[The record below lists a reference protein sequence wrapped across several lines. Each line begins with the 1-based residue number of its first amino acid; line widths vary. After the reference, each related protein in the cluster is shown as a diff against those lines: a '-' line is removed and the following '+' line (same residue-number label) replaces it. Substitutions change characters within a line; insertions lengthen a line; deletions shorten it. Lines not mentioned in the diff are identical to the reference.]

1 MEFDQRVKGRRALI
15 ASCAAIFWPGGFIFS
30 FPGLLGPHW
39 QQTFLVGKGA
49 VGQTLFFVLAAVGL
63 FMYLAGRWQEKIG
76 PAWLMAIGAILCGG
90 CTMLLPYASSINH
103 IYVWSFLIGVS
114 SACIYIPA
122 LTAAQRWHP
131 HKKGLVSGLVNFV
144 FAFSAAIVSPI
155 FVQLLNYLTHHN
167 SVFVLGLTALVC
179 GLAAVPFIRFPE
191 VNRSTSSHKPQT
203 TVPSDPGLTV
213 PQTLRTAAF
222 WCLWTTW
229 ALAGAAGI
237 AMIPLSMSFGLARG
251 LSISQAVMILTT
263 FNLANGLSRAASG
276 YLSDIIG
283 RNLTMSLAFLAAGC
297 AYFSM
302 PFLNGLAGW
311 CILAAVVG
319 YGFGTLFAVS
329 APLASDCFGLAHF
342 GAILGLVFTGYGF
355 VAGPIGPW
363 LSGLVLDATDGN
375 FGMVFGYLGSFYVV
389 SGIVIWFTRP
399 PGRYPSQQTVNRTED

>member
-1 MEFDQRVKGRRALI
+1 MELDQRVKGRRVLI
-15 ASCAAIFWPGGFIFS
+15 ASCLAIFWPGAFIFS

-63 FMYLAGRWQEKIG
+63 FMFLAGRWQEKIG

-90 CTMLLPYASSINH
+90 CTMALRYASSISH
-103 IYVWSFLIGVS
+103 IYGWSFLIGVS

-122 LTAAQRWHP
+122 LTAAQQWHP
-131 HKKGLVSGLVNFV
+131 HKRGLVSGLVNFV
-144 FAFSAAIVSPI
+144 FAFSAALISPI
-155 FVQLLNYLTHHN
+155 FVQLLNYLTHN
-167 SVFVLGLTALVC
+167 EIAFALGMTALVC
-179 GLAAVPFIRFPE
+179 GLAAAPFIRFPE
-191 VNRSTSSHKPQT
+191 AEVPITRDTPQT
-203 TVPSDPGLTV
+203 TEFSERKLSV

-222 WCLWTTW
+222 WLLWMTW

-237 AMIPLSMSFGLARG
+237 AMIPLSVSFGLARG
-251 LSISQAVMILTT
+251 LSINQAVLILTA
-263 FNLANGLSRAASG
+263 FNLANGLSRPASG

-283 RNLTMSLAFLAAGC
+283 RNVTMSLAFLAGGC
-297 AYFSM
+297 AYFLM

-311 CILAAVVG
+311 CLLAAVIG

-355 VAGPIGPW
+355 VAGPLGPW
-363 LSGLVLDATDGN
+363 LSGLVLDTTDGN
-375 FGMVFGYLGSFYVV
+375 FALVFGYLGSFYVV
-389 SGIVIWFTRP
+389 SAIAIWFTRP
-399 PGRYPSQQTVNRTED
+399 PGNISLSPDDKKE

>member
-1 MEFDQRVKGRRALI
+1 MKLDQKVKRRRVLI
-15 ASCAAIFWPGGFIFS
+15 ASCAAVFWPGGFIFS
-30 FPGLLGPHW
+30 LPGLLGPHW

-63 FMYLAGRWQEKIG
+63 FMFLAGRWQEKIG
-76 PAWLMAIGAILCGG
+76 PAGMIAIGAILCGG
-90 CTMLLPYASSINH
+90 CTMLLRYASSINH

-114 SACIYIPA
+114 SACVYIPA
-122 LTAAQRWHP
+122 LTAAQQCYP
-131 HKKGLVSGLVNFV
+131 HKRGLVSGLVNFV

-155 FVQLLNYLTHHN
+155 FVQLLNYLTHN
-167 SVFVLGLTALVC
+167 EIVLVLGLTALVC

-191 VNRSTSSHKPQT
+191 VNASTTSHRPQT
-203 TVPSDPGLTV
+203 TVSSDRGLTAR
-213 PQTLRTAAF
+213 QALRTAAF
-222 WCLWTTW
+222 WFLWMTW

-237 AMIPLSMSFGLARG
+237 AMIPLSTSFGLARG
-251 LSISQAVMILTT
+251 LGISQAVMILTT
-263 FNLANGLSRAASG
+263 FNFANGLSRAASG

-283 RNLTMSLAFLAAGC
+283 RNLTMSLAFLAGGC
-297 AYFSM
+297 AYFLM
-302 PFLNGLAGW
+302 PLLNGLAGW

-329 APLASDCFGLAHF
+329 APLASDCFGMAHF

-355 VAGPIGPW
+355 VAGPLGPW

-375 FGMVFGYLGSFYVV
+375 FGMVFGYLGSFYIV

-399 PGRYPSQQTVNRTED
+399 PGKIRLSADGKQD